1 MFLSKLFKKKE
12 PDNTIVLSTMD
23 DMFRWLDTM
32 KAEMDPII
40 TPVLQSQLQLLQT
53 MQNPIVQS
61 MSIDTLM
68 MSLYKTLQV
77 VDNEDI
83 KVKVRDCYTVMLQ
96 TLMMFNETV
105 FRYQISKNKQQSDQL
120 LISAGDNLADS
131 ISNLGALIFSIKG
144 LFIIKARNV
153 YKMTKECSNF
163 YKSTRAR
170 EVCKNNIAELK
181 QEYQQMLEHLFEML
195 EKYGSLLGESIVL
208 YGMSHRYYSQL
219 TAEYKTRK
227 CEPLLSKMK
236 KANLGK
242 TVSIVSKI
250 KESGIGSVLSSL
262 FSNTTTSVEKDN
274 LDVDEVIKMWGNLDE
289 LIDKS
294 KNKIQGLQ
302 TEIEG
307 INSEIK
313 QQSIFAFGKRKKLR
327 LEIEQKQ
334 NEISN
339 VEQQIALYN
348 DNKRSIEAV
357 YQEAIDIFKDIE
369 QYDKK
374 YLQIVNQFAIS
385 TSI

>member
-53 MQNPIVQS
+53 MQNPVVQS

-83 KVKVRDCYTVMLQ
+83 KVKVRDCYAVMLQ

-105 FRYQISKNKQQSDQL
+105 YRYQISKNKQQSDQL
-120 LISAGDNLADS
+120 LISAGDNLAES

-144 LFIIKARNV
+144 LFIVKARNV

-163 YKSTRAR
+163 YKSTRTR

-181 QEYQQMLEHLFEML
+181 QEYHQMLEHLFEML

-208 YGMSHRYYSQL
+208 YGMAHRYYSQL

-289 LIDKS
+289 LIENS

-302 TEIEG
+302 TEIER

-334 NEISN
+334 NEIST

-357 YQEAIDIFKDIE
+357 YQEAIVIFKDIE
-369 QYDKK
+369 QYDKR
-374 YLQIVNQFAIS
+374 YLQIVNQFAIA